1 MRKQIA
7 NFLTGSRLLCSIFL
21 LFFPVFSVGFS
32 ALYLFC
38 GFTDMVDGTVARKT
52 NAASAFGA
60 KLDTAADLA
69 FLTAA
74 TVKILPVVSLP
85 IWIWIWIGMIGWM
98 KISGI
103 TAGIVSGKKEIL
115 PHTVMNKVTGLLL
128 FLLPMTLPFSVFP
141 YSSIIVCLTASF
153 AALQEWFLRKK

>member
-1 MRKQIA
+1 
-7 NFLTGSRLLCSIFL
+7 
-21 LFFPVFSVGFS
+21 
-32 ALYLFC
+32 
-38 GFTDMVDGTVARKT
+38 MVDGTVARKT
-52 NAASAFGA
+52 NAAGAFGA

-74 TVKILPVVSLP
+74 LVKVLPVVSLP
-85 IWIWIWIGMIGWM
+85 KWIWIWIGIIGWM
-98 KISGI
+98 KISCVA
-103 TAGIVSGKKEIL
+103 AGIVSGKKEIL